1 MLNIDTNEP
10 LAVAVVEAIRS
21 GDLDGL
27 NRLLHDMPLVEK
39 HFAGPVRPTPDDV
52 NAAFWQACHGG
63 QLAAAQY
70 LFTHGADLNKVPGWT
85 KETPLDIAKCSGV
98 NALVE
103 WLRDQ
108 GAKSAKELS

>member
-1 MLNIDTNEP
+1 MD
-10 LAVAVVEAIRS
+10 
-21 GDLDGL
+21 
-27 NRLLHDMPLVEK
+27 
-39 HFAGPVRPTPDDV
+39 
-52 NAAFWQACHGG
+52 
-63 QLAAAQY
+63 
-70 LFTHGADLNKVPGWT
+70 